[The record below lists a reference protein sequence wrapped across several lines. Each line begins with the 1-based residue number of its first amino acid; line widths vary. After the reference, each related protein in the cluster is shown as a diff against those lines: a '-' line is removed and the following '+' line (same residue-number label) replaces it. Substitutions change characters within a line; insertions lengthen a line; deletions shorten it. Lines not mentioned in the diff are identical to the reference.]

1 MLSRKL
7 PARHYWH
14 HFSGYGQKPLLLC
27 RDKPDAIAHR
37 YEDSPPE
44 MRSGVNLH
52 SNKSSRFKLSD
63 SIQQFRT
70 RDFFVPCDEAI
81 DHPDTDLKNWFGDIN
96 TNNTARTHVIQTQ
109 TLKVWHWLFQERASI
124 TLLQISIFLQTTSPK
139 GGPVLTC
146 FRANAICSS
155 I

>member
-81 DHPDTDLKNWFGDIN
+81 DHPDTDLKN
-96 TNNTARTHVIQTQ
+96 
-109 TLKVWHWLFQERASI
+109 
-124 TLLQISIFLQTTSPK
+124 
-139 GGPVLTC
+139 
-146 FRANAICSS
+146 
-155 I
+155 

>member
-1 MLSRKL
+1 MWFLQKQSEYPGEMLSRKL

-81 DHPDTDLKNWFGDIN
+81 DHPDTDLKN
-96 TNNTARTHVIQTQ
+96 
-109 TLKVWHWLFQERASI
+109 
-124 TLLQISIFLQTTSPK
+124 
-139 GGPVLTC
+139 
-146 FRANAICSS
+146 
-155 I
+155 